1 MVNVHCII
9 VCYHPDISRLVRLCE
24 NVRADGPRAILV
36 DNTEAPYLKQAMLP
50 DGCSLITLGFNS
62 GIAHAQNVGVAAALA
77 AGADILSFFD
87 QDSKIEPGLLN
98 SLVGSL
104 GTGIPEI
111 VAPLCVDDASN
122 SPEPA

>member
-1 MVNVHCII
+1 MESCSII
-9 VCYHPDISRLVRLCE
+9 VGYRPDVAQLLDLCA
-24 NVRADGPRAILV
+24 RAACDGAKVIVV
-36 DNTEAPYLKQAMLP
+36 DNSEVPTLDAGALP
-50 DGCSLITLGFNS
+50 GGCSLITLGYNS